1 MFMKTKGILTL
12 CSVTLCLSLALFTG
26 LAACKSTPQ
35 AQYPAAAVFHGTWE
49 GTVTFGESIRLLLV
63 IDCFVSSGV
72 DKVLL
77 SSGDVNVYYLPVDF
91 ETDNDAL
98 KIWFNDDANRAEIK
112 FNFPDDGQMT
122 GIFTQFGQSSNVA
135 FIKISD
141 TPTTLT
147 FAKISDTPTDGEF
160 QEKLQEDWAGLL
172 RENGDFNRADARHVV
187 FEYDYDH
194 PRLAEL
200 RDKYG
205 LEGIAGE
212 GDIQSKAVK
221 LLNWVSGVTTHN
233 GNYDNNVEQ
242 NSLALLEYAFSQG
255 PEKGVN
261 CYALSTILSE
271 MYLSV
276 GIQARALFLFPQ
288 NPNDMDNHV
297 VVMAWIPE
305 KGKWIMLDPSYN
317 AYLSDS

>member
-1 MFMKTKGILTL
+1 MKTKGILNL
-12 CSVTLCLSLALFTG
+12 RSVTLYLSLALLTG

-35 AQYPAAAVFHGTWE
+35 AQSPATAAFHGTWE
-49 GTVTFGESIRLLLV
+49 GTVTFGESIRLQLV

-98 KIWFNDDANRAEIK
+98 KIWFNDEANRAEIK

-172 RENGDFNRADARHVV
+172 RENGDFNRADARHVL

-194 PRLAEL
+194 PMLAEL

-212 GDIQSKAVK
+212 GDTQSKAIK

-233 GNYDNNVEQ
+233 GNYNHPVETPWRCL
-242 NSLALLEYAFSQG
+242 NM
-255 PEKGVN
+255 P
-261 CYALSTILSE
+261 STRDLK
-271 MYLSV
+271 
-276 GIQARALFLFPQ
+276 RA
-288 NPNDMDNHV
+288 
-297 VVMAWIPE
+297 
-305 KGKWIMLDPSYN
+305 
-317 AYLSDS
+317 